1 MTDDELFASPRSR
14 TVAFV
19 LAFFLGVFGAHRFYV
34 GKTGTAFLQLC
45 TLGGLGVWWLI
56 DVIVV
61 GSGSFRDAEGRLVS
75 SWEPEGD
82 HLVTSGTAASIL
94 DELDALRAEVGELH
108 ERVEFTERLL
118 ADPAHRPSERK
129 DPGYSPTGRGDS
141 A

>member
-34 GKTGTAFLQLC
+34 GKTGTALLQLC

-61 GSGSFRDAEGRLVS
+61 GSGSFRDAEGRLIS

-94 DELDALRAEVGELH
+94 DELDALRAEVGDLH